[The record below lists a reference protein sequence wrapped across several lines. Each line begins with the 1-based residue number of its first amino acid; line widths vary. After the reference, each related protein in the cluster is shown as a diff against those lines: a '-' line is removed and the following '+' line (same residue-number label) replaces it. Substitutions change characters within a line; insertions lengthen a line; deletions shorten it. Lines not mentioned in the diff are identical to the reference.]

1 MEQELAP
8 SAVKEIA
15 GCCSFKGPVPPPLTI
30 RYLKEVYLNIYVKN
44 NIDIVK
50 KFKGDVCGQF

>member
-8 SAVKEIA
+8 SAIKGIA

-30 RYLKEVYLNIYVKN
+30 RYKNVYMSSKNIPVLSSCILIK
-44 NIDIVK
+44 
-50 KFKGDVCGQF
+50 